1 MSEERFSDLAVV
13 AMYYSERFAVEVD
26 EICQEAFV
34 KAHPRKLFQASL
46 FDRIGG

>member
-1 MSEERFSDLAVV
+1 MSQEGFSDLSVI
-13 AMYYSERFAVEVD
+13 AMYYSERFEVEVD

-46 FDRIGG
+46 FE

>member
-13 AMYYSERFAVEVD
+13 AMQFEVEVD

-34 KAHPRKLFQASL
+34 KAHPRKLSWSV
-46 FDRIGG
+46 